1 LVRKIQRKENQSIS
15 NKLKGT
21 MPKTKGSTSF
31 VAVRLG
37 DLGKYFMPEA
47 SVIVSRKW
55 LEKTG
60 YGTLAQKIE
69 SKAEE
74 IEKQA
79 GAIEFKV
86 IE

>member
-1 LVRKIQRKENQSIS
+1 
-15 NKLKGT
+15 